1 VTVETREDGV
11 GATEDDMPVG
21 ESRPSTRFGRL
32 SLRRGLRRRERR
44 NGLRRVPWGFAVPA
58 VIAVLLLR
66 YASTILGGVYSFT
79 DWNGL
84 GLYPHW
90 VGFRNFENILKDAAT
105 RSALWHT
112 LELAAMFVVI
122 VNLTGLG
129 LALGLRRT
137 LKTRNL
143 LRAVFFLP
151 AVLSELATAYIWQY
165 IFQYDGPLNTLLGWV
180 GLDSWKKAWTADPTW
195 ALYTI
200 LFVLIWQLSG
210 LTMVIYLAGLQSIPE
225 ELDDAAAI
233 DGAST
238 WGRFRRITLP
248 LLAPAITVSVTLTL
262 IFGLRVFDQV
272 IALTN
277 GGPVFNTETLATQ
290 VYKET
295 FVFSHFGY
303 GAAIAVILTVLVAVA
318 TVLQTA
324 FFRARE
330 ARL

>member
-1 VTVETREDGV
+1 MEANRDEQEIGAGGSLLARTVQ
-11 GATEDDMPVG
+11 PV
-21 ESRPSTRFGRL
+21 RNRL
-32 SLRRGLRRRERR
+32 GRRGERD
-44 NGLRRVPWGFAVPA
+44 GLRRVPWGFAVPA
-58 VIAVLLLR
+58 VLAVVVLR
-66 YASTILGGVYSFT
+66 YGSTILGALYSFT

-90 VGFRNFENILKDAAT
+90 IGLRNFANIVKDAAT
-105 RSALWHT
+105 RAALWHT
-112 LELAAMFVVI
+112 LQLAIMFVVI

-143 LRAVFFLP
+143 LRAIFFLP
-151 AVLSELATAYIWQY
+151 AVLSELATAYVWQF
-165 IFQYDGPLNTLLGWV
+165 IFQYNGPLNSLLGWV
-180 GLDSWKKAWTADPTW
+180 GLDSWKKAWTADPQW

-225 ELDDAAAI
+225 ELDDAAAV

-238 WGRFRRITLP
+238 WSRFRRITLP
-248 LLAPAITVSVTLTL
+248 LLAPATTISVTLTL

-290 VYKET
+290 VYKQS
-295 FVFSHFGY
+295 FVYSHFGY
-303 GAAIAVILTVLVAVA
+303 GAAIAVVLTVLIAVA
-318 TVLQTA
+318 TLLQTA
-324 FFRARE
+324 LLRARE

>member
-1 VTVETREDGV
+1 VTTE
-11 GATEDDMPVG
+11 GADATPHE
-21 ESRPSTRFGRL
+21 ELARRSIRTFFR
-32 SLRRGLRRRERR
+32 RRGRYK
-44 NGLRRVPWGFAVPA
+44 GGPRRVPWLLAVPA
-58 VIAVLLLR
+58 VLAVLALR
-66 YASTILGGVYSFT
+66 YLSTIVGGIYAFT

-84 GLYPHW
+84 GLYPNW
-90 VGFRNFENILKDAAT
+90 IGFRNFANIFKDAAT
-105 RSALWHT
+105 QAALSHT
-112 LELAAMFVVI
+112 LQLAAMFVVI
-122 VNLTGLG
+122 VNITGLA
-129 LALGLRRT
+129 LALGLRRM

-143 LRAVFFLP
+143 LRAIFFLP
-151 AVLSELATAYIWQY
+151 VVLSELATAYIWQF
-165 IFQYDGPLNTLLGWV
+165 IFQYDGPLNTFLGWV
-180 GLDSWKKAWTADPTW
+180 GLDAWKKAWTADPTW

-225 ELDDAAAI
+225 ELDDAAAV
-233 DGAST
+233 DGASS

-248 LLAPAITVSVTLTL
+248 LLAPAITVAVTLTL

-295 FVFSHFGY
+295 FVYSHFGY
-303 GAAIAVILTVLVAVA
+303 GAAVAVVLTVIVALA
-318 TVLQTA
+318 TLLQTTLL
-324 FFRARE
+324 RARE

>member
-1 VTVETREDGV
+1 MDTKGDKLTVKEPFAEATVARRSMRGFIRRSTRTRE
-11 GATEDDMPVG
+11 
-21 ESRPSTRFGRL
+21 
-32 SLRRGLRRRERR
+32 
-44 NGLRRVPWGFAVPA
+44 GLRRVPWWFAVPA
-58 VIAVLLLR
+58 VLSVLFLR
-66 YASTILGGVYSFT
+66 YLSTIAGGIYSFT

-90 VGFRNFENILKDAAT
+90 VGFQNFANIIKDAAT
-105 RSALWHT
+105 RAALWHT
-112 LELAAMFVVI
+112 LQLAAMFVVI
-122 VNLTGLG
+122 VNLTGLA

-137 LKTRNL
+137 LKTRNV

-151 AVLSELATAYIWQY
+151 VVLSELATAYIWQY
-165 IFQYDGPLNTLLGWV
+165 IFQYDGPLNSLLGWV
-180 GLDSWKKAWTADPTW
+180 GLDSWKKAWTADPKW

-210 LTMVIYLAGLQSIPE
+210 LTMIIYLAGLQSIPE
-225 ELDDAAAI
+225 ELDEAAAV
-233 DGAST
+233 DGATS

-290 VYKET
+290 VYKQS

-303 GAAIAVILTVLVAVA
+303 GAAIALILTVLIAVA
-318 TVLQTA
+318 TVLQTSLL
-324 FFRARE
+324 RARE

>member
-1 VTVETREDGV
+1 VTIE
-11 GATEDDMPVG
+11 GADATAHEKLD
-21 ESRPSTRFGRL
+21 RRSTPRWL
-32 SLRRGLRRRERR
+32 RRERR
-44 NGLRRVPWGFAVPA
+44 RGGPRRVPWLLAVPA
-58 VIAVLLLR
+58 VLAVLSLR
-66 YASTILGGVYSFT
+66 YLSTILGGLYSFT

-84 GLYPHW
+84 GLYPDW
-90 VGFRNFENILKDAAT
+90 IGFRNFANIFKDAAT
-105 RSALWHT
+105 RAALSHT
-112 LELAAMFVVI
+112 LQLAAMFVVL
-122 VNLTGLG
+122 VNVTGLA

-143 LRAVFFLP
+143 LRAIFFLP
-151 AVLSELATAYIWQY
+151 VVLSELATAYIWQY
-165 IFQYDGPLNTLLGWV
+165 IFQYDGPLNTILGWV

-200 LFVLIWQLSG
+200 LFVLVWQLSG

-225 ELDDAAAI
+225 ELEDAAAV
-233 DGAST
+233 DGASS

-248 LLAPAITVSVTLTL
+248 LLAPAITIAVTLTL

-295 FVFSHFGY
+295 FVFSHYGY
-303 GAAIAVILTVLVAVA
+303 GAAIAVVLTVIIALA
-318 TVLQTA
+318 TLLQTTLL
-324 FFRARE
+324 RWRE
-330 ARL
+330 SRL